1 LPVPSLSQISLA
13 LCFSLILLV
22 PLSVAGLAMVNT
34 GLCRSRSAAH
44 VMLASL
50 FGCGIAAIAYMA
62 TGFSFQGTMAS
73 AAHFV
78 VLGGKSWNWIAA
90 EPFFLRGLRLDL
102 SAGALIALLQVFS
115 VGLAAI
121 IPLSAGCDR
130 WRLGPYCVSSALLAG
145 LTYALFAHWVWGGG
159 WLSQLGANVGLGR
172 GFVDAGGAST
182 IQAVGGLS
190 ALAITWIL
198 GPRRGKFSAE
208 GIPAAIPGH
217 NPVLALAGCFIAWLG
232 WLGLN
237 ASGAILFSGA
247 DPSSLVLIALNTTLS
262 ATAASLVAAVMT
274 RARFGRPD
282 ASLCANG
289 WIAGLV
295 ASSAAAPF
303 LKPAAALLAGIVTGV
318 VVITAIDLLESRLAL
333 DDPGGAISVHAIS
346 GIWGLLAVP
355 LLSGVNSS
363 GQWLAQFAGVAT
375 LLGFI
380 LPLVYTLNWLLNKF
394 YPQRIDEGGERQGM
408 DLCELGA
415 GAYPEFVIHSDEF
428 VQR

>member
-1 LPVPSLSQISLA
+1 
-13 LCFSLILLV
+13 
-22 PLSVAGLAMVNT
+22 
-34 GLCRSRSAAH
+34 
-44 VMLASL
+44 
-50 FGCGIAAIAYMA
+50 
-62 TGFSFQGTMAS
+62 
-73 AAHFV
+73 
-78 VLGGKSWNWIAA
+78 
-90 EPFFLRGLRLDL
+90 
-102 SAGALIALLQVFS
+102 
-115 VGLAAI
+115 
-121 IPLSAGCDR
+121 
-130 WRLGPYCVSSALLAG
+130 
-145 LTYALFAHWVWGGG
+145 
-159 WLSQLGANVGLGR
+159 
-172 GFVDAGGAST
+172 
-182 IQAVGGLS
+182 
-190 ALAITWIL
+190 
-198 GPRRGKFSAE
+198 
-208 GIPAAIPGH
+208 
-217 NPVLALAGCFIAWLG
+217 VLALAGCFIAWLG

>member
-1 LPVPSLSQISLA
+1 
-13 LCFSLILLV
+13 
-22 PLSVAGLAMVNT
+22 
-34 GLCRSRSAAH
+34 
-44 VMLASL
+44 
-50 FGCGIAAIAYMA
+50 
-62 TGFSFQGTMAS
+62 
-73 AAHFV
+73 
-78 VLGGKSWNWIAA
+78 
-90 EPFFLRGLRLDL
+90 
-102 SAGALIALLQVFS
+102 
-115 VGLAAI
+115 
-121 IPLSAGCDR
+121 
-130 WRLGPYCVSSALLAG
+130 
-145 LTYALFAHWVWGGG
+145 
-159 WLSQLGANVGLGR
+159 
-172 GFVDAGGAST
+172 
-182 IQAVGGLS
+182 
-190 ALAITWIL
+190 
-198 GPRRGKFSAE
+198 
-208 GIPAAIPGH
+208 
-217 NPVLALAGCFIAWLG
+217 
-232 WLGLN
+232 
-237 ASGAILFSGA
+237 
-247 DPSSLVLIALNTTLS
+247 
-262 ATAASLVAAVMT
+262 MT